1 MYFPEDDT
9 VAQVKEINILEPS
22 VSKMKKGVSCS
33 VEWSDGCIYAGKIL
47 GIGKEVMYM
56 YIVDRSCDYSLCKT
70 IAGTKQEIN
79 SLAIE
84 YERDRASVPNDDC
97 VDPKRKKRR
106 LGQFHKQ
113 YTFLLQ

>member
-1 MYFPEDDT
+1 
-9 VAQVKEINILEPS
+9 
-22 VSKMKKGVSCS
+22 MKKGVSCS

-70 IAGTKQEIN
+70 IAGTIN

-84 YERDRASVPNDDC
+84 YEQDRASVPNDDC

-113 YTFLLQ
+113 YTRWVDGWACMCMVCVLVFACDQTHYAHM